1 MLNKKK
7 LGGRYEFQFD
17 ISSDTIALI
26 YFAERYRFDLITLL
40 LLYEK
45 FGRDVFYFFF
55 MLAGRKIMFPKANK
69 FLNITEFCKNV
80 TRELLEGKPAT
91 INNKEYKAVYDSVM
105 DKVVEENGVKRF
117 SHSIRVYNNE
127 STMTTLGTKNLSML
141 QTERL
146 MTYYKEMFSFY
157 NTTLTTLSKVLVSVS
172 PTATFEERE
181 LVKTFRGL
189 DWKEKQKLFRL
200 LEAVKDE

>member
-55 MLAGRKIMFPKANK
+55 MLAGNK

-127 STMTTLGTKNLSML
+127 TGRFDFESLRESGCFG
-141 QTERL
+141 E
-146 MTYYKEMFSFY
+146 EFAEVGACDGIHDDDFGDEE
-157 NTTLTTLSKVLVSVS
+157 SVYV
-172 PTATFEERE
+172 TDGEVDDI
-181 LVKTFRGL
+181 L
-189 DWKEKQKLFRL
+189 
-200 LEAVKDE
+200 

>member
-1 MLNKKK
+1 MK
-7 LGGRYEFQFD
+7 QD
-17 ISSDTIALI
+17 
-26 YFAERYRFDLITLL
+26 DLI
-40 LLYEK
+40 
-45 FGRDVFYFFF
+45 
-55 MLAGRKIMFPKANK
+55 
-69 FLNITEFCKNV
+69 LN
-80 TRELLEGKPAT
+80 LLERVDVLVKSLP
-91 INNKEYKAVYDSVM
+91 KLERVM
-105 DKVVEENGVKRF
+105 
-117 SHSIRVYNNE
+117 E

>member
-105 DKVVEENGVKRF
+105 DKVIEDEKGVKRF

-127 STMTTLGTKNLSML
+127 TGRFDFESLRESGCFDEELAEVGACDGCHDDDFGDEESVYVTDG
-141 QTERL
+141 EVDD
-146 MTYYKEMFSFY
+146 
-157 NTTLTTLSKVLVSVS
+157 VL
-172 PTATFEERE
+172 
-181 LVKTFRGL
+181 
-189 DWKEKQKLFRL
+189 
-200 LEAVKDE
+200 